1 MMETPQVALPA
12 GLSASPW
19 LRFTVRRLGQLLLSA
34 LVLITA
40 SFLIIHLVPGD
51 PVRAALG
58 LNASQ
63 QLVDAR
69 RAQLGLNDPLWLQYV
84 HYLRNLFTGQFG
96 TSITSGLP
104 VSQVIGQ
111 RLPATLALAG
121 YSFLVAIAVAVP
133 LGLTLGVLT
142 RGGRR
147 RGTELAFTSVSILLA
162 TIPGFLLSVGLVYV
176 FGVTLRTGCRSCDTQ
191 SGFPSYILPIASL
204 AIGPAVV
211 LARILR
217 IEVRSALRAD
227 YVRTARAKRLPAW
240 RVYLL
245 HVLPNALTAT
255 LTICGLLLAA
265 LIAGTVLVENVFA
278 WPGLGSTI
286 VTSII
291 AKDYPVVQGI
301 VLVYGTGVL
310 LINLIVDIALALLDP
325 QVDNQGELMASSYLP
340 GGQPAVPAGGRS
352 RRAGRFRRALLTPVG
367 TSAAVLLAVVL
378 LLAVF
383 APVLWSSDA
392 SAIDTFN
399 ILQGPS
405 AKHWLGTNN
414 LGQDVFYRVL
424 VATRLSVGLALAA
437 TAIGVACGLVLGTAP
452 LVAGRRAGRA
462 VTSVINVAVAFPA
475 LLLALFFAVIFGVG
489 ARGALLAIG
498 FASVPA
504 FARLVRTLSA
514 SVAGLDYIA
523 AARIAGV
530 SRFRLL
536 TRHVLPNIG
545 EPLIVNATIAAGDA
559 LLAFAGLSFL
569 GLGVQPPAY
578 DWGQLLNDG
587 LQGIYTKARPRRSPP
602 ASPSSSRASRSTS
615 SARPWR
621 L

>member
-12 GLSASPW
+12 TLSASPW
-19 LRFTVRRLGQLLLSA
+19 LRFAVRRLGQLLLSA
-34 LVLITA
+34 LVLVTA

-69 RAQLGLNDPLWLQYV
+69 RAQLGLNDPLWLQYA

-121 YSFLVAIAVAVP
+121 YSFLAAIAVAIP
-133 LGLTLGVLT
+133 LGLTLGVAT

-176 FGVTLRTGCRSCDTQ
+176 FGVTLHWVPVAGE
-191 SGFPSYILPIASL
+191 SGVSSYILPIASL
-204 AIGPAVV
+204 AVGPAVV

-217 IEVRSALRAD
+217 IEVLSALRAD

-286 VTSII
+286 VQSII

-310 LINLIVDIALALLDP
+310 LINLIVDVALALLDP
-325 QVDNQGELMASSYLP
+325 
-340 GGQPAVPAGGRS
+340 
-352 RRAGRFRRALLTPVG
+352 
-367 TSAAVLLAVVL
+367 
-378 LLAVF
+378 
-383 APVLWSSDA
+383 
-392 SAIDTFN
+392 
-399 ILQGPS
+399 
-405 AKHWLGTNN
+405 
-414 LGQDVFYRVL
+414 
-424 VATRLSVGLALAA
+424 
-437 TAIGVACGLVLGTAP
+437 
-452 LVAGRRAGRA
+452 
-462 VTSVINVAVAFPA
+462 
-475 LLLALFFAVIFGVG
+475 
-489 ARGALLAIG
+489 
-498 FASVPA
+498 
-504 FARLVRTLSA
+504 
-514 SVAGLDYIA
+514 
-523 AARIAGV
+523 
-530 SRFRLL
+530 
-536 TRHVLPNIG
+536 
-545 EPLIVNATIAAGDA
+545 
-559 LLAFAGLSFL
+559 
-569 GLGVQPPAY
+569 
-578 DWGQLLNDG
+578 
-587 LQGIYTKARPRRSPP
+587 
-602 ASPSSSRASRSTS
+602 RSTIRES
-615 SARPWR
+615 
-621 L
+621 